1 MTLARQQLAAA
12 ATGKQAAGERRRE
25 LKLEVQLQVHAAK
38 KVAPLKILLI
48 KGRDSENCSQ
58 TTRFS
63 LCKMLF
69 AIKRFLILIR
79 GQSEIYFTQRGCRCR
94 VMKTKSKKKV
104 QSSTLKMKRCK
115 KRKRGQRSRNAPHWK
130 VNIFSLSSRNYRAK
144 KKINC
149 SSVDDDEIRAVDRR
163 SIICLSIPLSSR
175 RLLHSPKNR
184 QTRRKRQQHM
194 WPTPHG

>member
-94 VMKTKSKKKV
+94 VMKTKSKKKSAELNIENEKM
-104 QSSTLKMKRCK
+104 QKTQAGSTIAKCTALK
-115 KRKRGQRSRNAPHWK
+115 SEYLLTL
-130 VNIFSLSSRNYRAK
+130 FSQLSS
-144 KKINC
+144 
-149 SSVDDDEIRAVDRR
+149 EE
-163 SIICLSIPLSSR
+163 
-175 RLLHSPKNR
+175 KN
-184 QTRRKRQQHM
+184 KLQQC
-194 WPTPHG
+194 